1 MAALRL
7 LREKLGLRRSVDRL
21 PAHVSIG
28 RHTYGLRARNFIRP
42 SPKAPISVGSY
53 CSFGPDV
60 MIFGQADHPTHLVST
75 YPFRAMIFTPEH
87 PDADATTPGGAVCIG
102 HDVWGR
108 RLGDHPVG
116 GQHRRWRG
124 DRGGCGW
131 SRATL
136 HPMPVAGSPARQ
148 IKLRLP
154 EDQIVALRSIRWW
167 DWPDEKLARFKDV
180 LYGDVAAF
188 IARVA
193 AENAA

>member
-1 MAALRL
+1 MAALRS

-87 PDADATTPGGAVCIG
+87 PDADATTRGAVYIG
-102 HDVWGR
+102 HDVWVGAR
-108 RLGDHPVG
+108 AIILSGVSIGDGAVIAAGAVVARDVAPYAV
-116 GQHRRWRG
+116 
-124 DRGGCGW
+124 
-131 SRATL
+131 
-136 HPMPVAGSPARQ
+136 VAGSPARQ

-154 EDQIVALRSIRWW
+154 EDQIAALRSIRWW